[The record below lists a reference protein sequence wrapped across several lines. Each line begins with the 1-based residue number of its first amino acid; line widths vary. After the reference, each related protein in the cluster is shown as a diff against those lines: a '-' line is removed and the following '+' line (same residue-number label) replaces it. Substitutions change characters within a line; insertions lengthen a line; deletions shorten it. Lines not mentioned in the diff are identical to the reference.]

1 MKLKSI
7 ACILAAVLLL
17 SGCNMSEKKPDD
29 SQTVSSSVVTI
40 QTSESKKAAESTQA
54 TVKSE
59 LPDNFFAES
68 DECVTLLNNGS
79 PTNVHTK
86 SSPVY
91 WDGES
96 LYITFFDSNKC
107 YRFGRDGS
115 KELVT
120 DGVWNCYSR
129 DGTMYCEDWGGA
141 TIYPKSLA
149 VLEGDQKKI
158 IVENCYFEYGKSA
171 IYFRRYDERKLYAV
185 DYDTHEISLVT
196 ELPDEYYL
204 RAEYYGKLWFYGPEG
219 MYCSELDG
227 SGMKLAFEGFS
238 LLMSYRNGYI
248 YFRNDDTFNRYS
260 IKTGEIEVL
269 NIDPLEIYAYNFTDD
284 RCLVSGKNG
293 LNAYNADF
301 SEKEHILDQRNIS
314 TISVFDDMIIIG
326 YRDENANKIFEE
338 IDEKGNVL
346 HKYE

>member
-1 MKLKSI
+1 MKLKIFVFISV
-7 ACILAAVLLL
+7 AVLLL
-17 SGCNMSEKKPDD
+17 SGCNMSEKNTDD
-29 SQTVSSSVVTI
+29 SQIVNSSVVTI
-40 QTSESKKAAESTQA
+40 QPSESEMVTESTQA

-68 DECVTLLNNGS
+68 YECVTLLNNGS

-91 WDGES
+91 WDGKS
-96 LYITFFDSNKC
+96 LYITFFHSNKC
-107 YRFGRDGS
+107 YCFGRVSG

-149 VLEGDQKKI
+149 VLEGNQKKI

-171 IYFRRYDERKLYAV
+171 IYFRRYDERQLYAI

-196 ELPDEYYL
+196 ELPDDYYL
-204 RAEYYGKLWFYGPEG
+204 RVEYYEKLWFYGPDG

-227 SGMKLAFEGFS
+227 SGMKLAFEAFP
-238 LLMSYRNGYI
+238 LLLSYRNGYI
-248 YFRNDDTFNRYS
+248 YFRNDNTFNRYS
-260 IKTGEIEVL
+260 IKTGKTEVL
-269 NIDPLEIYAYNFTDD
+269 NIDPLEIYTYNFTDD
-284 RCLVSGKNG
+284 RCLVAGKDG
-293 LNAYNADF
+293 LDAYNADF
-301 SEKEHILDQRNIS
+301 SEKEHLLDQRNIT
-314 TISVFDDMIIIG
+314 TISIFDDMIIIG
-326 YRDENANKIFEE
+326 YRDENSNEIFEE